1 MSAKN
6 KQIQLKIVYIYSL
19 VPNISNLDFLHCA
32 NSDNRGVCSM
42 FEFTISLFAVSMLHC
57 RWINTKTMQTH
68 LQLFWNRGAQRGCA
82 IRPWWNVSSC
92 HMMVRWEEGVHISKS
107 QTNEREYY
115 PITDTNLGNGCGH
128 NFLFLI
134 IRFAPVWIKHLH
146 GNQYILVLYC
156 ILCVLKLKLRYN
168 LTLNLTGEQR
178 VT

>member
-1 MSAKN
+1 MLYPCCTVDGK
-6 KQIQLKIVYIYSL
+6 ILK
-19 VPNISNLDFLHCA
+19 P
-32 NSDNRGVCSM
+32 
-42 FEFTISLFAVSMLHC
+42 C
-57 RWINTKTMQTH
+57 RLT
-68 LQLFWNRGAQRGCA
+68 
-82 IRPWWNVSSC
+82 SSC
-92 HMMVRWEEGVHISKS
+92 SEIQVPREAVPSGHDGMSPVVTWWSDGRRGGVHISKT
-107 QTNEREYY
+107 QTNEHEYY

-168 LTLNLTGEQR
+168 LTLNPTGEQR